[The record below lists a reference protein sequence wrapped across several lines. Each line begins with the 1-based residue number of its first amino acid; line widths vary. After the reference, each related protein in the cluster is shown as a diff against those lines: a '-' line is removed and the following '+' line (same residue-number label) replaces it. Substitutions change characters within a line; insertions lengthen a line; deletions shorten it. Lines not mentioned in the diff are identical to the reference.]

1 MRHRVVTLNAA
12 IEQRTRVGWD
22 KEREAEEAIREQD
35 RRFQLALLDAYE
47 RGEFPGQEFRLV
59 P

>member
-1 MRHRVVTLNAA
+1 MRHRFVPLNNA
-12 IEQRTRVGWD
+12 IEQRTRIAWD
-22 KEREAEEAIREQD
+22 KEKEAEEAIREQD
-35 RRFQLALLDAYE
+35 RNFQLALLDAYE